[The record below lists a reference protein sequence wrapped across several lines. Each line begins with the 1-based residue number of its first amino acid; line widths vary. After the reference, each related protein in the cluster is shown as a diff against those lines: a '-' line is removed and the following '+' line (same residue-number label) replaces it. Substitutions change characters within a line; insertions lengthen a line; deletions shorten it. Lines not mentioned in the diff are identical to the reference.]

1 MRFLPFLAVLSLSAP
16 LQAQGHEQLGTVEF
30 KNSCGP
36 AVQEQL
42 QSAIAMLHSFRYG
55 PGERAFWEILTRD
68 SSCLIAHW
76 GIASVLMGNPI
87 AGQGPSREWAE
98 RAQATLAESKR
109 KPAASPREMDYL
121 AA

>member
-1 MRFLPFLAVLSLSAP
+1 MRYRSCLALLALSSPLP
-16 LQAQGHEQLGTVEF
+16 AQHPERLGSVEF

-55 PGERAFWEILTRD
+55 PGERAFREILTRD

-76 GIASVLMGNPI
+76 GIGSVLMGNPI